1 MERTYIDYF
10 KDDIKTLED
19 SGKEFDR
26 SVLNF
31 PDLITLL
38 CNVLDEDVLD
48 KESRVMVH
56 VALGY
61 LLIPNDIVPED
72 VYGAYGYM
80 DDMYLSCLV
89 ASSLLKKYPEI
100 VKKLWTG
107 DESIEKVLDLCIF
120 RSEKF
125 LEEKGLKDKLLRFC
139 GLED

>member
-10 KDDIKTLED
+10 KDDIKLLQE
-19 SGKEFDR
+19 SGKDFDR
-26 SVLNF
+26 SVLSF
-31 PDLITLL
+31 PDLINLL
-38 CNVLDEDVLD
+38 CSLLDEDTLD
-48 KESRVMVH
+48 KESRLMIH

-61 LLIPNDIVPED
+61 LLIPNDVVPED

-89 ASSLLKKYPEI
+89 LNTLLKKYPDTLQ
-100 VKKLWTG
+100 KLWAG
-107 DESIEKVLDLCIF
+107 NDPLEKTLDLCTF